1 VGGINTSAPTFAPG
15 STFAGYRI
23 EAEAGRG
30 GMGIVYR
37 ATQVA
42 LGRPVALKLIAANF
56 AGDRSFRER
65 FKREWETAASID
77 HPNVI
82 PVYEAGEAEE
92 HLFIAMRYVEGL
104 DLANLLA
111 REPELGPD
119 RAVRIIA
126 QVASALD
133 AAHARGLVHRDVKP
147 ANVLIGAE
155 EHVYLTDFGLTKHA
169 TSDALTKTGLFVG
182 SVDYAAP
189 EQIRG
194 EAMDARTDVYSL
206 GCVLYQTLTKRIP
219 YDKPADVAKM
229 YAHVSEPPPLVSAA
243 RLDGLKAFDGVI
255 AKAMAKEPDDRY
267 QTAGDLARAAQAALT
282 PGSDPSIR
290 TQRKK
295 PRSGRNRII
304 KGSDPAVAVGGAEV
318 SKRTKLAIGIA
329 LPAILVAGLAAA
341 GLAATGVIGG
351 DGTPTAKVA
360 AAPTATAT
368 ATATAAATTP
378 PPEATPAPTGQP
390 KAIATIKVGKG
401 PDGVAVSGG
410 HVFVANQQA
419 GTLSVIDP
427 EANKVTGDPIDA
439 GARPDGVVAGKGVV
453 WLAGAGTDSVRRFQA
468 AGEIVPTAKVP
479 VGNRP
484 EAISLGKQLVWVANV
499 NDNTVNRIDR
509 ATPSVVGSPIGV
521 GSKPSGI
528 FVGRRFVWVANNGDD
543 TVTRIDP
550 STAEVVGT
558 PIAVGSK
565 PRGVIETENFAWV
578 ANSGDGTVTRLDRK
592 TGKVVGTTKVGDN
605 PRQLAFGNG
614 FVWVTNNGDNTVTR
628 LDPSTGKVV
637 GSQIAVGQKPLG
649 IASGAGAVWV
659 ANHADHTITR
669 IGF

>member
-111 REPELGPD
+111 REPEFAPE

-169 TSDALTKTGLFVG
+169 SSDALTKTGLFVG

-206 GCVLYQTLTKRIP
+206 GCVLYQALTKRLP

-229 YAHVSEPPPLVSAA
+229 YAHVSEPPPVVSEA
-243 RLDGLKAFDGVI
+243 RLDGSTAFDAVV
-255 AKAMAKEPDDRY
+255 ARAMAKEPDDRY
-267 QTAGDLARAAQAALT
+267 QSAGDLARAAQVALEGGPAEPAPKRKRAAKSSAGT
-282 PGSDPSIR
+282 
-290 TQRKK
+290 KA
-295 PRSGRNRII
+295 
-304 KGSDPAVAVGGAEV
+304 PAVGAEQV
-318 SKRTKLAIGIA
+318 SRRAKVAIGIA
-329 LPAILVAGLAAA
+329 LPAVLVAGLAAA
-341 GLAATGVIGG
+341 GLAASGVIGG
-351 DGTPTAKVA
+351 GDGAKPA
-360 AAPTATAT
+360 AKAIATAT
-368 ATATAAATTP
+368 AQANATTQ
-378 PPEATPAPTGQP
+378 PPEATATPQAGQP

-410 HVFVANQQA
+410 HVFVGNQQA

-427 EANKVTGDPIDA
+427 EANTVIGEPIKA
-439 GARPDGVVAGKGVV
+439 GTRPDGVAAGKGVV
-453 WLAGAGTDSVRRFQA
+453 WLASAGSDAVQRFQA

-479 VGNRP
+479 VGDRP

-509 ATPSVVGSPIGV
+509 ASPAVVGSPIGV

-528 FVGRRFVWVANNGDD
+528 FVGRRFVWVADNGDD

-565 PRGVIETENFAWV
+565 PRGVIETEDAAWV

-592 TGKVVGTTKVGDN
+592 TGALLGTTKVGRN
-605 PRQLAFGNG
+605 PRELAFGNG
-614 FVWVTNNGDNTVTR
+614 FVWVTNNDDNSVTR
-628 LDPSTGKVV
+628 LDPTTGRVV
-637 GSQIAVGQKPLG
+637 GSPIPVGQKPLG

-669 IGF
+669 IQP

>member
-1 VGGINTSAPTFAPG
+1 MGGINTSAPTFAPG

-37 ATQVA
+37 ATQIA
-42 LGRPVALKLIAANF
+42 LGRPVALKLIAADF

-111 REPELGPD
+111 REPELAPE

-126 QVASALD
+126 QVAAALD

-169 TSDALTKTGLFVG
+169 SQDALTKTGLFVG

-206 GCVLYQTLTKRIP
+206 GCVLYQTLTKRLP

-243 RLDGLKAFDGVI
+243 RLDGSTAFDAVVVQ
-255 AKAMAKEPDDRY
+255 AMAKEPDDRY
-267 QTAGDLARAAQAALT
+267 QSAGELAKAAQDALAGVAQ
-282 PGSDPSIR
+282 PAPK
-290 TQRKK
+290 RKK
-295 PRSGRNRII
+295 RS
-304 KGSDPAVAVGGAEV
+304 SPANQAPATGNEQV
-318 SKRTKLAIGIA
+318 SRRAKIAIGA
-329 LPAILVAGLAAA
+329 GLPAILVAGLAAA
-341 GLAATGVIGG
+341 GLAATGVLGG
-351 DGTPTAKVA
+351 GEDGKPAALA
-360 AAPTATAT
+360 AATASPQAP
-368 ATATAAATTP
+368 ATTP
-378 PPEATPAPTGQP
+378 PPEATAAPTGQP
-390 KAIATIKVGKG
+390 KAVATIKVGKG

-410 HVFVANQQA
+410 SVFVANQQD

-427 EANKVTGDPIDA
+427 EANEVSGDPIKA
-439 GARPDGVVAGKGVV
+439 GTRPDGVVAGKGVV
-453 WLAGAGTDSVRRFQA
+453 WLASAGSDAVQRFQA

-479 VGNRP
+479 VGDRP

-509 ATPSVVGSPIGV
+509 ASPAVVGSPIGV
-521 GSKPSGI
+521 GSKPSGV

-550 STAEVVGT
+550 STAEVVGD
-558 PIAVGSK
+558 PIPVGK
-565 PRGVIETENFAWV
+565 RPRGVIETESAAWI
-578 ANSGDGTVTRLDRK
+578 ANSGDGTVTRLNRK
-592 TGKVVGTTKVGDN
+592 TGDVLGTTKVGRN
-605 PRQLAFGNG
+605 PRQLAFGHG
-614 FVWVTNNGDNTVTR
+614 FVWVTNNADNTVTR
-628 LDPSTGKVV
+628 LDPNTGRVV
-637 GSQIAVGQKPLG
+637 GSPIPVGQKPLG

-659 ANHADHTITR
+659 ANHADHSITR
-669 IGF
+669 IQP